1 MKPSASLWG
10 CVRRAGSAAAL
21 ALASVAPAPAQ
32 TLVTQPVR
40 FIVPFAAG
48 GGTDIVARVYAANLS
63 KRFGQN
69 VVVDNRPG
77 ASGTVGVE
85 MTARA
90 AGDGRTICII
100 SASNAVNSAVNTK
113 LPYDLTRDVQGV
125 SQVTSAFFV
134 LVVRTGFA
142 ARTVKELIAYAEA
155 NRGKLNYGS
164 SGTGG
169 ITHLAGAMFAHLA
182 HITMEHI
189 PYRGEAA
196 AITDLLGGQTQL
208 QFASPLNAAP
218 HLAAGKLRALAVTSP
233 KRNSAMADI
242 PTVAEAALPGYEAT
256 QWYGVITSAQTPA
269 ATVQVLA
276 NAFAAA
282 ARDPELTQRLAADG
296 VNAVSSAPREFTAHV
311 AAEVSKWR
319 KLVKEAGLQLQ

>member
-1 MKPSASLWG
+1 MSIVGGSVTRMA
-10 CVRRAGSAAAL
+10 CVVCAIGAWLTVPAL
-21 ALASVAPAPAQ
+21 AQSV
-32 TLVTQPVR
+32 VTQPVR

-85 MTARA
+85 MTAHA
-90 AGDGRTICII
+90 PADGRTICII

-134 LVVRTGFA
+134 LVVRTDFPV
-142 ARTVKELIAYAEA
+142 RSVKELIAYAQA
-155 NRGKLNYGS
+155 NRGRLNYGS

-182 HITMEHI
+182 RISMEHI

-218 HLAAGKLRALAVTSP
+218 HVAAQKLRPLAVTSGR
-233 KRNSAMADI
+233 RNKAMPDV
-242 PTVAEAALPGYEAT
+242 PTIAEAAVPGYEVT

-276 NAFAAA
+276 NAIAAA
-282 ARDPELTQRLAADG
+282 ARDPELTQRLATDG
-296 VNAVSSAPREFTAHV
+296 VEAVSSAPRDFTAHI
-311 AAEVSKWR
+311 AAEVAKWR
-319 KLVKEAGLQLQ
+319 KLVKDAGLQLQ